1 MTSRVKIA
9 RIFAHDATCRPGFWT
24 GEPVA
29 ETMTR
34 YLAELGLSER
44 GQLFDYLHDDCRW
57 LPVWGYQHPE
67 GKEAFDVLRGQKRTS
82 FSQPGC
88 FAECAGLQLQ
98 VSCNANTAFDMAT
111 LRQLAI
117 VDTNGDVLV
126 DLAGR
131 ITAGQVTT
139 GLAIGRRTDTDP
151 ATFASSG
158 AACTAQD
165 GVVYVH
171 PGWNNALSYPC
182 VIQVPVTLP

>member
-1 MTSRVKIA
+1 MLPENAGKTDGVVLTLSARVPGAAEPTVLARHTIA
-9 RIFAHDATCRPGFWT
+9 NSTPGPLQAVLLD
-24 GEPVA
+24 GVA
-29 ETMTR
+29 CD
-34 YLAELGLSER
+34 S
-44 GQLFDYLHDDCRW
+44 
-57 LPVWGYQHPE
+57 
-67 GKEAFDVLRGQKRTS
+67 
-82 FSQPGC
+82 
-88 FAECAGLQLQ
+88 LQLQ
-98 VSCNANTAFDMAT
+98 VSCNANTAFDMAA

-131 ITAGQVTT
+131 IGAGEVTT